1 MNNQWLCNRAVASD
15 VLHNQESFTDTD
27 KENQSQTQNLEQKFE
42 KLEISSMNIL
52 SFKLVDA
59 RIHDVYHLS

>member
-1 MNNQWLCNRAVASD
+1 MRFRMNNQWLCNRAVASD

-42 KLEISSMNIL
+42 KLKS
-52 SFKLVDA
+52 A
-59 RIHDVYHLS
+59 Q